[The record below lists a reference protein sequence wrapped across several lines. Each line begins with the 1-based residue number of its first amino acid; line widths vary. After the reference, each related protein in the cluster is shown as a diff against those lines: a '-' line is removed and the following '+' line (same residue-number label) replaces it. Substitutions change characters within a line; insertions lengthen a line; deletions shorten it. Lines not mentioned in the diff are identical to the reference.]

1 MFYTNDLI
9 LIHEDFIN
17 RINLVRQQTIDKF
30 LENNLQPSEEEIIN
44 VEFCILLTHGAIEE
58 YIEECCKIMA
68 ETMYKIFIE
77 TNIPNECILS
87 LAYFCNQKI
96 ENEDINYKDIFLYHS
111 KIIKKSK
118 EELHRRIN
126 KNNGI
131 SSECIQKLLSC
142 VGLSIFSGKMETFIN
157 ELSKKRGHAA
167 HKFRG
172 IATAYKTMTAQDA
185 VEITVDAIELA
196 NYLKKNIEQKILNY
210 LYIVNIVK
218 TNKQVELINC
228 VRQIQAKK
236 DKL

>member
-1 MFYTNDLI
+1 
-9 LIHEDFIN
+9 
-17 RINLVRQQTIDKF
+17 
-30 LENNLQPSEEEIIN
+30 
-44 VEFCILLTHGAIEE
+44 
-58 YIEECCKIMA
+58 
-68 ETMYKIFIE
+68 
-77 TNIPNECILS
+77 
-87 LAYFCNQKI
+87 
-96 ENEDINYKDIFLYHS
+96 
-111 KIIKKSK
+111 
-118 EELHRRIN
+118 
-126 KNNGI
+126 
-131 SSECIQKLLSC
+131 
-142 VGLSIFSGKMETFIN
+142 METFIN

-218 TNKQVELINC
+218 TNKQVKLINC